1 MKVVI
6 EGELTDLNKFINAQR
21 ANRFGGAKVKK
32 DNTQKCARAFA
43 PIKAKKL
50 KLPITLHITWYCKD
64 KRKDKDNVAFGKK
77 FLLDG
82 MIESGLLAND
92 GWGEIAGF
100 TDSFE
105 IDKENPRIEV
115 EIEEEAE

>member
-6 EGELTDLNKFINAQR
+6 DGELTDLNKFINAQR

-32 DNTQKCARAFA
+32 DNTLKCARAFA
-43 PIKAKKL
+43 PIKSKKL

-115 EIEEEAE
+115 ELEESE